1 MKDHSVQAYIERHPE
16 IAEEAKKFWEEEHKK
31 AKYYLLRNYLW
42 KEVSKCMDVE
52 TIEKVYDV
60 AAPILG
66 MKSKEEV
73 FAMDEQDPV
82 QTSKELWDYKMKL

>member
-1 MKDHSVQAYIERHPE
+1 MKDHSVDAYIERHPE
-16 IAEEAKKFWEEEHKK
+16 IAEEAKKFVEEQHER

-42 KEVSKCMDVE
+42 KEIGKCMDVE

-66 MKSKEEV
+66 MKTKEEV
-73 FAMDEQDPV
+73 FAMNEQDS
-82 QTSKELWDYKMKL
+82 TKADKELWDYKN